1 MERAEDYPVG
11 TDVFLIPHKW
21 H

>member
-11 TDVFLIPHKW
+11 TDAFLIPHNW